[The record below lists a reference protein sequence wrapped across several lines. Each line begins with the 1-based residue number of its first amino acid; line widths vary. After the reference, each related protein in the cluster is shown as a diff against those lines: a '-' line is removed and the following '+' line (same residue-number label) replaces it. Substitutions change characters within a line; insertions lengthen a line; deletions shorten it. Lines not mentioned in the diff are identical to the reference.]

1 MKRISRG
8 CACINLGA
16 VRYLNMIADC
26 RCTAERRFSRQ
37 HHVKV
42 KCLILH
48 MTIPE
53 IPLFGHRNKVIKGL
67 RVVLGKNSSS
77 FILEGKKH
85 VHNMIRIFEID
96 LVALFL
102 EV

>member
-1 MKRISRG
+1 
-8 CACINLGA
+8 
-16 VRYLNMIADC
+16 
-26 RCTAERRFSRQ
+26 
-37 HHVKV
+37 
-42 KCLILH
+42 

-53 IPLFGHRNKVIKGL
+53 IPLFGHRNKVNKRP

-77 FILEGKKH
+77 SFLRVKKH

>member
-1 MKRISRG
+1 
-8 CACINLGA
+8 
-16 VRYLNMIADC
+16 
-26 RCTAERRFSRQ
+26 
-37 HHVKV
+37 
-42 KCLILH
+42 